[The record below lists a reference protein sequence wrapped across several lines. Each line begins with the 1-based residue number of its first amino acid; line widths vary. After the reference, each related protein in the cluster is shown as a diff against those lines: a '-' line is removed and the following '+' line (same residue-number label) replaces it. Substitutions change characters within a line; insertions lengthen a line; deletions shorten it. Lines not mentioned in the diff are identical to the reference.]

1 MVPVRWGCRKAGL
14 VTLFVVIGLSTTSYS
29 GLAQSET
36 CSLPSEHAGMTF
48 PIERVDPEWA
58 CRLYEIVDHYTT
70 ISTVGPIRTGLSV
83 SLYRQLLDRPP
94 LTAALINRLDIGLYT
109 SEARG
114 PDRFWGDDGEGTKG
128 IVQLVYQDRTS
139 RIYYLEGSHDSRL
152 LPNIAGKAVVFLR
165 MDSVKD
171 GEGIEAVDSTMA
183 SYTKLDNRL
192 LSGVAA
198 LLRPFI
204 GAVVERKL
212 IKGIKTV
219 NRLSLFM
226 RQHPEQ
232 VLFEALDQPALP
244 DDDVA
249 FLKQT
254 LDDLSHSSGA
264 ISSRTTSP

>member
-1 MVPVRWGCRKAGL
+1 MVPVRLCSRKAGL
-14 VTLFVVIGLSTTSYS
+14 LALFVVIGLSTTSYS

-48 PIERVDPEWA
+48 PIEKVDPEWA

-70 ISTVGPIRTGLSV
+70 VNKVGPIRIGLSA

-94 LTAALINRLDIGLYT
+94 LTAALINRLEIGLYT
-109 SEARG
+109 SETRG
-114 PDRFWGDDGEGTKG
+114 PDHFWGDDGEGTKG

-139 RIYYLEGSHDSRL
+139 RIYYLEGSHDNRL

-171 GEGIEAVDSTMA
+171 GKGIEAVDSTMA
-183 SYTKLDNRL
+183 SYTKLDNRI
-192 LSGVAA
+192 LSGLAA
-198 LLRPFI
+198 LLRPRI

-212 IKGIKTV
+212 IKGVETV

-226 RQHPEQ
+226 RQHPDR
-232 VLFEALDQPALP
+232 VLFEVMNPPAFP
-244 DDDVA
+244 DDEVA
-249 FLKQT
+249 FVKQA
-254 LDDLSHSSGA
+254 LESLSHSSDL
-264 ISSRTTSP
+264 IPSRTPSP

>member
-1 MVPVRWGCRKAGL
+1 MVPVRLCSRKAGL
-14 VTLFVVIGLSTTSYS
+14 LALFVVIGLSTTSYS

-48 PIERVDPEWA
+48 PIEKVDPEWA

-70 ISTVGPIRTGLSV
+70 VNKVGPIRIGLSA

-94 LTAALINRLDIGLYT
+94 LTAALINRLEIGLYT
-109 SEARG
+109 SETRG
-114 PDRFWGDDGEGTKG
+114 PDHFWGDDGEGTKG

-171 GEGIEAVDSTMA
+171 GKGIEAVDSTMA
-183 SYTKLDNRL
+183 SYTKLDNRI
-192 LSGVAA
+192 LSGLAA
-198 LLRPFI
+198 LLRPRI

-212 IKGIKTV
+212 IKGVETV

-226 RQHPEQ
+226 RQHPDR
-232 VLFEALDQPALP
+232 VLFEAMDPPALSA
-244 DDDVA
+244 DDVP
-249 FLKQT
+249 FLKQA
-254 LDDLSHSSGA
+254 LESVSHSSGPA
-264 ISSRTTSP
+264 PSGTPSP

>member
-1 MVPVRWGCRKAGL
+1 MVPVRWGSRKAGL
-14 VTLFVVIGLSTTSYS
+14 LTLFVVIGLSTTSYS
-29 GLAQSET
+29 GVAQSET

-94 LTAALINRLDIGLYT
+94 LAAALINRLDIGLYT

-192 LSGVAA
+192 LSGVAS